1 MFFSRLKYSVIDVI
15 GYCKEKERKMH
26 ISSGKVKGHNYKN
39 YPKIQ
44 ASLYEDRTR
53 DLYTGLDGS
62 IRRGEVHNI
71 LAFHTWEILAPR
83 SKPAELTDLGFKDRI
98 LNYINKILRNALA
111 HNLDS
116 HFIYNSLLYDTLS
129 HCRTVGEPEMPLRA
143 NQSDQSTGNLDHRT
157 FKHFRD
163 CLFATRCDD
172 QGFKIQK
179 TQRYLR
185 ATVYY

>member
-1 MFFSRLKYSVIDVI
+1 
-15 GYCKEKERKMH
+15 MH

-39 YPKIQ
+39 YQKIQ
-44 ASLYEDRTR
+44 TSLYEDRTR

-83 SKPAELTDLGFKDRI
+83 SKPAELTDLGFKNRI

-163 CLFATRCDD
+163 CLFATRRSKD
-172 QGFKIQK
+172 
-179 TQRYLR
+179 LR
-185 ATVYY
+185 FRRGTDTVYYKILLKHWIFDFQNCYSLVLYYLDVSPD